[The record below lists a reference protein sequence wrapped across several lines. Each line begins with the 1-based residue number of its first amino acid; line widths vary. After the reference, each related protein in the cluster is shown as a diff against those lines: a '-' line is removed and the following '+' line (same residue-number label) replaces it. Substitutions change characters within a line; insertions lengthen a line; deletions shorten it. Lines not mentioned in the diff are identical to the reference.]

1 MPRAFI
7 FIIFLPIKS
16 VPASTKLNL
25 MIKTGKTPIT
35 VMTFCAIMSISLVV
49 NLPGLAI
56 TPMLGTLHKVFPG
69 TTQIEDQLLTVL
81 PNLLIIPFVLLSGK
95 LSLARHKTR
104 IVVAALILFCI
115 SAIAYLFAKSMGQLI
130 IISCLIGCG
139 AGLLIPFS
147 TGLIADTFCGS
158 YRLKEMGIQSG
169 ISNTT
174 VMVATFAVGWLCHG
188 NWHLPFA
195 VYLVG
200 LIPLALSFWLK
211 DLPKQDLYQTAA
223 PDNGCGESGQCAAP
237 DVATPEAH
245 VGSIPEH
252 PKIKDGFYIGRIAA
266 LIGVYFFIT
275 FATISISYYCPYLIE
290 KEGWSDSLTGT
301 ITAIYFLFI
310 FLPGYTLTWFVKY
323 LKKNCFLYSVICM
336 TVGLG
341 LFAFI
346 PNDWTL
352 CIGAALAGLGY
363 GICQPILYDKASLAV
378 ASENKATLSLA
389 LVLSANYL
397 AIVLA
402 PFIID
407 FFRVLFNAGKVTGFA
422 FIVCF
427 VLLVSFT
434 VLTWA
439 KRDSFAFSVKNET
452 SNK

>member
-1 MPRAFI
+1 
-7 FIIFLPIKS
+7 
-16 VPASTKLNL
+16 
-25 MIKTGKTPIT
+25 
-35 VMTFCAIMSISLVV
+35 MTFCAIMSISLVV

-95 LSLARHKTR
+95 LSLARHKIR
-104 IVVAALILFCI
+104 IVVGALILFCA

-200 LIPLALSFWLK
+200 IIPLVLSFWLK
-211 DLPKQDLYQTAA
+211 NVPKQDLYQTNA
-223 PDNGCGESGQCAAP
+223 PDDGCDTSEKCSSP
-237 DVATPEAH
+237 DVPEKGA
-245 VGSIPEH
+245 VTKPSAANQS
-252 PKIKDGFYIGRIAA
+252 IKDGFYIGRIIA

-275 FATISISYYCPYLIE
+275 FATISISYYCPFLIE
-290 KEGWSDSLTGT
+290 KKGWSDSLTGT

-323 LKKNCFLYSVICM
+323 LKRNCFLYSALFM
-336 TVGLG
+336 TIGIG
-341 LFAFI
+341 LFAFL
-346 PNDWTL
+346 PASWTL
-352 CIGAALAGLGY
+352 CVGAALAGLGY

-427 VLLVSFT
+427 VLLVAFT
-434 VLTWA
+434 VLTWI
-439 KRDSFAFSVKNET
+439 KRDSFAFSMDNEN
-452 SNK
+452 SSK

>member
-1 MPRAFI
+1 
-7 FIIFLPIKS
+7 
-16 VPASTKLNL
+16 
-25 MIKTGKTPIT
+25 MIKTGKTPISL
-35 VMTFCAIMSISLVV
+35 MSFCAIMSISLVV
-49 NLPGLAI
+49 NLPGLAV

-95 LSLARHKTR
+95 LSLAKHKIR
-104 IVVAALILFCI
+104 IVIAALILFCV
-115 SAIAYLFAKSMGQLI
+115 SAVAYMFASSMGQLI

-147 TGLIADTFCGS
+147 TGLIADTFSGS
-158 YRLKEMGIQSG
+158 CRLKEMGVQSG

-174 VMVATFAVGWLCHG
+174 VMLATFAVGWLCHG
-188 NWHLPFA
+188 SNWHLPFI

-200 LIPLALSFWLK
+200 IIPLVLSFWLNG
-211 DLPKQDLYQTAA
+211 LPKQDLYQNSA
-223 PDNGCGESGQCAAP
+223 PDTTPNDNKTSETPANSPAAIHTQPIP
-237 DVATPEAH
+237 D
-245 VGSIPEH
+245 S
-252 PKIKDGFYIGRIAA
+252 PKIKDGFYLGRITA

-275 FATISISYYCPYLIE
+275 FATISISYYCPFLIE

-301 ITAIYFLFI
+301 TTAIYFLFI
-310 FLPGYTLTWFVKY
+310 FLPGYTLPWFVKY
-323 LKKNCFLYSVICM
+323 LRQNCFFFSALCM

-341 LFAFI
+341 LFAFL
-346 PNDWTL
+346 PTDWTL
-352 CIGAALAGLGY
+352 CVGAGLAGLGY

-378 ASENKATLSLA
+378 VSEKKATLSLA
-389 LVLSANYL
+389 FVLTANYL

-427 VLLVSFT
+427 TMLVAFT
-434 VLTWA
+434 IITRI
-439 KRDSFAFSVKNET
+439 KRRSFAFSVNSESSQS
-452 SNK
+452 SN